1 MTYSDAGLGRMTR
14 TLHDLYRK
22 HLIRSPYKDRERPVL
37 INNWEATYFDFD
49 TEKLLAIAREAKKSG
64 IEMLVMDDGWFGDK
78 YRRVQDN
85 SSLGDWVVDRKKLPN
100 GLENLIQTA
109 DRNGIKFGI
118 WIEPEAVNS
127 KSELFEKH
135 PDWALQVKGRPLQYG
150 RGGTQMLSLIHI

>member
-1 MTYSDAGLGRMTR
+1 
-14 TLHDLYRK
+14 
-22 HLIRSPYKDRERPVL
+22 
-37 INNWEATYFDFD
+37 
-49 TEKLLAIAREAKKSG
+49 
-64 IEMLVMDDGWFGDK
+64 MDDGWFGDK

-135 PDWALQVKGRPLQYG
+135 PDWALQVKRTALAIRTGRYTNVA
-150 RGGTQMLSLIHI
+150 RRM